1 MDVRVWIVSGDR
13 SMSDKNINI
22 EKDGHVLV
30 IRFTNDEMR
39 NSLSPAMR
47 YGLANA
53 IHQGAGDHT
62 VRALYI
68 TGSGQSFCAGGDF
81 ESFGQRLAFRTEAF
95 QEGFKAVKSKADANF
110 PAASDREYWHK
121 HLAKED

>member
-1 MDVRVWIVSGDR
+1 
-13 SMSDKNINI
+13 MSDQDIQI

-47 YGLANA
+47 DGLANA
-53 IHQGAGDHT
+53 IHEAADDHT

-68 TGSGQSFCAGGDF
+68 TGSGRSFCAGG
-81 ESFGQRLAFRTEAF
+81 RLLMVSASHRWLGGPTR
-95 QEGFKAVKSKADANF
+95 
-110 PAASDREYWHK
+110 PRAALGALS
-121 HLAKED
+121 